1 VVFKNAQVGNLVLA
15 VALVLA
21 GAFSR
26 AAARDTGLTGGP
38 GGGAFRDQC
47 GPGQFLAGVSV
58 RSGSWLDAV
67 VPFCATFNAS
77 TGLLGAPGFPMNR
90 HGGSGGGAGGPT
102 TCNNKQY
109 VTGMM
114 FGYIQ
119 DSKTGRP
126 KYIASIQLDCAPI
139 RAGDGS
145 GRPKIGAGGTQA
157 HGGFTCGD
165 NQAVIGMV
173 GRSGAYVDALGLI
186 CGPRPVASGP
196 RPPPPAPPGPGPKPD
211 AIQAQKGLSL
221 EEQGFNRP
229 GSDYKNIDLSS
240 PSPSLCEAACN
251 HETKCTAWTYVH
263 PGIQGPKAK
272 CWLKTGVPPLKS
284 DKCCVSGLKA
294 GICDSGSRWDKSSGQ
309 CNSVH

>member
-1 VVFKNAQVGNLVLA
+1 MLFKDAQIRNLILA

-21 GAFSR
+21 GAASP

-47 GPGQFLAGVSV
+47 GPGQFLTGVSV
-58 RSGSWLDAV
+58 NSGSWLDAV
-67 VPFCATFNAS
+67 TPFCARFNAQ

-90 HGGSGGGAGGPT
+90 HGGKGGGASGPT
-102 TCNNKQY
+102 TCNNQQY

-139 RAGDGS
+139 RAGDGK

-173 GRSGAYVDALGLI
+173 GRSGAYVDALGMI
-186 CGPRPVASGP
+186 CGPRPVAAGP
-196 RPPPPAPPGPGPKPD
+196 RPPPPPPPGPGPKPD
-211 AIQAQKGLSL
+211 AIMNQKNASTAEVESGT
-221 EEQGFNRP
+221 NRP
-229 GSDYKNIDLSS
+229 GQDYKNFEMQ
-240 PSPSLCEAACN
+240 PSIAGFAPCQSACVN
-251 HETKCTAWTYVH
+251 DPKCKAWTFVK
-263 PGIQGPKAK
+263 PGVQGPKAK
-272 CWLKTGVPPLKS
+272 CWLKSGIPNS
-284 DKCCVSGLKA
+284 RQDNCCVSGVK
-294 GICDSGSRWDKSSGQ
+294 K
-309 CNSVH
+309 